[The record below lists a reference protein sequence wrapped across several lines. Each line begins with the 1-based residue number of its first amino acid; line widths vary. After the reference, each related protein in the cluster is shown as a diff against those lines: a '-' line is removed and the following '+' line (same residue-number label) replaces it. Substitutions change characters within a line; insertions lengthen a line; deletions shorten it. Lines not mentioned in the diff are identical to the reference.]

1 MSAPV
6 RGPQLLSAYLE
17 TKGCAQE
24 ALAQE
29 LGVHQSTLSR
39 WVSGKQ
45 RPDID
50 CILKLRDL
58 CEIPV
63 EAWAT
68 SYTPPST
75 EAAA

>member
-6 RGPQLLSAYLE
+6 RGSQLLCAYLE
-17 TKGCAQE
+17 TKGRAQE
-24 ALAQE
+24 DLAQE

-39 WVSGKQ
+39 WASGKQ

-50 CILKLRDL
+50 YILKLRDI

-68 SYTPPST
+68 SYAPSS